1 MFCGVWKTE
10 LGSGEH
16 GYLAE
21 HIFKQSAEDVVW
33 FLLAACNKMS
43 EERDEF
49 GKELPSKK
57 EPALDDF
64 EKPQPIQVAKRR

>member
-1 MFCGVWKTE
+1 MWKTE
-10 LGSGEH
+10 LGSDEH

-21 HIFKQSAEDVVW
+21 DIFKRSAEDVVW

-49 GKELPSKK
+49 RKELLSKK
-57 EPALDDF
+57 EPALDDL
-64 EKPQPIQVAKRR
+64 EDSQPIQMAKRW